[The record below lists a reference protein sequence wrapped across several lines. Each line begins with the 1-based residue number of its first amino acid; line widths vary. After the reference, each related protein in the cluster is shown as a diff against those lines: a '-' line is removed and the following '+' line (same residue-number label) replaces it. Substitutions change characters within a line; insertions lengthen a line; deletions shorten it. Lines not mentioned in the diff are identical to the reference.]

1 MVMATVDEVFSALR
15 EFPTVSERGTAFE
28 KLMVRFL
35 LEDKTF
41 SDRFE
46 TVTRWDQWEHN
57 GGRADTGIDLVA

>member
-1 MVMATVDEVFSALR
+1 MATVDEVFSALR

-41 SDRFE
+41 RIGLKLL
-46 TVTRWDQWEHN
+46 R
-57 GGRADTGIDLVA
+57 GGISGNITWSC